1 MNKGINIVILI
12 ISSMLIIIG
21 CTDKKNLTGT
31 SGLEGPL
38 PIEIEIS
45 SDMFTEFYSYEDS
58 IRNFNSDNLMLGNYS
73 SNNYDNQAVTLLKF
87 TSLVDSFDQAVN
99 AKLNLRIKENHN
111 FDIIDNTTLKIG
123 KMKVDWFESISTWNA
138 PTDTTTW
145 NGDTFSILP
154 DEDIEYLNDLV
165 ITTEGDSLI
174 IELPEDLL
182 QNWILAD
189 SLNYGLA
196 LFTEEDDKFIE
207 FYSNE
212 YSDESCPILYFDYTA
227 APEDTLETIYRLPT
241 HDLHIF
247 KTDNEF
253 AVYDSSLIISDI
265 QPIRMLLKFDYPKS
279 IFINAPLNTFED
291 TLKYLERL
299 TINRADLILSYES
312 DDPYPD
318 DLNASINIDPFI
330 MISDDLN
337 LDDPS
342 VPMVNSEDYEDLYI
356 TSSNDSLNSDAFKI
370 NITRIMQSIVS
381 GEYENYGVMLKSI
394 YENKDFKHTEFDLEP
409 KITILFTPPLLEE

>member
-196 LFTEEDDKFIE
+196 LFTEEDDKFI
-207 FYSNE
+207 
-212 YSDESCPILYFDYTA
+212 
-227 APEDTLETIYRLPT
+227 
-241 HDLHIF
+241 
-247 KTDNEF
+247 
-253 AVYDSSLIISDI
+253 
-265 QPIRMLLKFDYPKS
+265 
-279 IFINAPLNTFED
+279 
-291 TLKYLERL
+291 
-299 TINRADLILSYES
+299 
-312 DDPYPD
+312 
-318 DLNASINIDPFI
+318 
-330 MISDDLN
+330 
-337 LDDPS
+337 
-342 VPMVNSEDYEDLYI
+342 
-356 TSSNDSLNSDAFKI
+356 
-370 NITRIMQSIVS
+370 
-381 GEYENYGVMLKSI
+381 
-394 YENKDFKHTEFDLEP
+394 
-409 KITILFTPPLLEE
+409 